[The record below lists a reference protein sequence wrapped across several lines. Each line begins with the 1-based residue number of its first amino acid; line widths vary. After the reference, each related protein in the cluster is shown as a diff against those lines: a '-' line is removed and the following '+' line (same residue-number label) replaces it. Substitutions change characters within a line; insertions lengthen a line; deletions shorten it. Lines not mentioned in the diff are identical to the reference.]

1 MEELIQRV
9 LENQSTVNVWK
20 NNFKSEEW
28 NDANELHF
36 KMYGVRL
43 NQTKNCGCIPD
54 FYKALNSTTPK
65 KIMEKQN
72 RRFVLKD
79 KLIMM
84 HREAKQFSKHSS
96 EEDLIY
102 LLSKH
107 PDKIVDFETY
117 PENWEEIV
125 NAVTMEQ
132 KTENQKSFIKAQ
144 NDKPAVIVE
153 SDLNSVKEKFESMEP
168 IGTATEEAT
177 TKPIGTAKPEDVEI
191 VNLSNEDQ
199 LTGPRKAELEA
210 MYAKELK
217 ALIVSMNLEVPTGN
231 KGVLVQFII
240 DSENENCNVPQS
252 K

>member
-20 NNFKSEEW
+20 NNFKSEKW
-28 NDANELHF
+28 NDANDLHV
-36 KMYGVRL
+36 KMFGHHL
-43 NQTKNCGCIPD
+43 TQTVGCKCLVD
-54 FYKALNSTTPK
+54 FYKALNSTTIE

-117 PENWEEIV
+117 PENWKEIV
-125 NAVTMEQ
+125 NAGQITKDVDP
-132 KTENQKSFIKAQ
+132 NQFKAEGLEETK
-144 NDKPAVIVE
+144 DSEE
-153 SDLNSVKEKFESMEP
+153 S
-168 IGTATEEAT
+168 EEA
-177 TKPIGTAKPEDVEI
+177 INEGE
-191 VNLSNEDQ
+191 SN
-199 LTGPRKAELEA
+199 PRKAELEA
-210 MYAKELK
+210 MTSKELK
-217 ALIVSMNLEVPTGN
+217 ALIVSMDLEVPKGN
-231 KGVLVQFII
+231 KGVLVQFIL
-240 DSENENCNVPQS
+240 DSES